1 MRAVNLIPAEQRVHS
16 GGLANRSEGVAH
28 IVLGMLAG
36 IALLALVY
44 GSAKHDVTSKENE
57 ATRLEAQA
65 QTTQQEASGLS
76 QYKSFVSLR
85 EAREHAIVGLI
96 NSRFDW
102 AHSLSELGR
111 VLPPGSTVATLQGA
125 VGATGNSGA
134 SSSSS
139 KTASAAVTSATP
151 PGTVPTLTISGCA
164 TGQST
169 VAQILTRLR
178 LMDGVNNVEL
188 HSSVKSANGSAS
200 STAAGGGSCSAG
212 DPAYSAQVTFEP
224 LPSGPTSVPTKP
236 TTPAGKSA
244 GQPVNASDTAKTE
257 PTG

>member
-44 GSAKHDVTSKENE
+44 GGAKHDVTSKENE

-96 NSRFDW
+96 NARFDW

-111 VLPPGSTVATLQGA
+111 VLPPGSTVATLQGS
-125 VGATGNSGA
+125 VGATGASGS

-139 KTASAAVTSATP
+139 KASANAVTSATP
-151 PGTVPTLTISGCA
+151 AGAVPTLTISGCA
-164 TGQST
+164 TSQST

-178 LMDGVNNVEL
+178 LIDGVNNVEL
-188 HSSVKSANGSAS
+188 HSSVQSKTGSAS
-200 STAAGGGSCSAG
+200 GGASAG
-212 DPAYSAQVTFEP
+212 CPAGAPAYSAEVTFEP

-236 TTPAGKSA
+236 ATPAGKSA
-244 GQPVNASDTAKTE
+244 GQSVNASDANKTG